1 MLSQI
6 SFSGGASL
14 FLQSGLFTKGLPS
27 SCFRG
32 GVEAFDKPVCVKT
45 QNKCPVVAPALDSR
59 VLWVNALTLE
69 FVGLHAHGYS
79 PQQIISKILTGVHPD
94 LICSLILVAPVG
106 PNQYGFRCFTLW
118 LWNLLFSSHRGGTFS
133 GSQLVVVVV
142 VVYSFIMCK
151 VMLHISMHWLTIPL
165 RSIITLN
172 SLGDVHLV
180 PRWDPLSWCCS
191 LCLSLRWSLFGRK
204 NTVLLG
210 SLLG

>member
-32 GVEAFDKPVCVKT
+32 EVEAFDKPVCVKT
-45 QNKCPVVAPALDSR
+45 QHKGSVVAPALDPR
-59 VLWVNALTLE
+59 ALWVDALTLE
-69 FVGLHAHGYS
+69 FEGLQAHGYF
-79 PQQIISKILTGVHPD
+79 PQQFISKILTGVHPD
-94 LICSLILVAPVG
+94 LICSLILVAPVE
-106 PNQYGFRCFTLW
+106 PNQYGFCCLTLW

-142 VVYSFIMCK
+142 YSFITCK

-165 RSIITLN
+165 HSIIILN

-180 PRWDPLSWCCS
+180 PRWD
-191 LCLSLRWSLFGRK
+191 LF
-204 NTVLLG
+204 LG
-210 SLLG
+210 VVVSV